1 MATHI
6 GIGFSQGIDTE
17 AAARSAAL
25 QSKANLNADKIDIA
39 LILCTAHYNSQK
51 IVTAIK
57 DILEDTK
64 MIGCSTA
71 GIILSGSVY
80 TRGIAVLTIT
90 SSDILFGIGSIED
103 LDTHDTQRAGNLLAR
118 STLSNFSRHNRQA
131 FILFVDGHRE
141 NNSVL
146 LKGIEEILGNI
157 FPIFGAG
164 ICDNFN
170 FKNTFQIFQDTI
182 LTNAAV
188 GLIIGGHVSI
198 GTGCYHG
205 WRPLGKPRIADEVEG
220 NVIKT
225 INGKK
230 AYSLYEE
237 YFGDEANNLRSD
249 RFGQMSILY
258 PLGIFIEGSNEY
270 LLRNTIDVRVDGSIV
285 CQGDVPQGS
294 EVHIMIGNKESCK
307 QAAIKAAEEAKNNL
321 ADKDPKLI
329 LIFESMARLKLLGRT
344 ASDEIQSIVRVF
356 GPDVPV
362 IGMYTNG
369 EISPFQTIE
378 KFKKSYLLN
387 ESIVILA
394 IS

>member
-6 GIGFSQGIDTE
+6 GIGFSQELDIEIAGS
-17 AAARSAAL
+17 SAAL

-39 LILCTAHYNSQK
+39 LILSTTHYDPQQT
-51 IVTAIK
+51 VPAIRE
-57 DILEDTK
+57 ILENTK
-64 MIGCSTA
+64 LIGCSTA
-71 GIILSGSVY
+71 GIIMSDTIK
-80 TRGIAVLTIT
+80 TRGIAVLTIA
-90 SSDILFGIGSIED
+90 SDDLLFGIGSIED
-103 LDTHDTQRAGNLLAR
+103 LDSQDIQRAGNILAR
-118 STLSNFSRHNRQA
+118 NALADFGRHNRQA
-131 FILFVDGHRE
+131 FILFVDGHQE

-170 FKNTFQIFQDTI
+170 FNNTFQIFQDNV
-182 LTNAAV
+182 LTNAAI

-198 GTGCYHG
+198 GAGCYHG
-205 WRPLGKPRIADEVEG
+205 WRPLGKPRIVDKVEG
-220 NVIKT
+220 NVIRS

-230 AYSLYEE
+230 ASSLYEE
-237 YFGDEANNLRSD
+237 YFGDEAANLRSN

-258 PLGIFIEGSNEY
+258 PLGFFIEGSNEY
-270 LLRNTIDVRVDGSIV
+270 LLRNTVDVRKDGSIV
-285 CQGDVPQGS
+285 CQGDIPQGS

-307 QAAIKAAEEAKNNL
+307 QAAIAAAQEAKNNL
-321 ADKDPKLI
+321 ADKEPKLV
-329 LIFESMARLKLLGRT
+329 LVLESMSRLKLLGRT
-344 ASDEIQSIVRVF
+344 ASEEIKGITRVF
-356 GPDVPV
+356 GSDVPL

-378 KFKKSYLLN
+378 KFKKPYLLN
-387 ESIVILA
+387 ESIIILA